1 MQWVGVCY
9 FLFILWW
16 QLLCCSGSISCMWR
30 CSAGW
35 VSGVLPQHCS
45 TKVTAVRTFVL
56 QCCGSTSIMLQYEG
70 HGSSY
75 LHTAVLWKCFHEVAV
90 RRSQQFVP
98 SYFHEVAVW
107 RSQQF
112 VPSYCSVVEV
122 LPWRCSTKVTAV
134 RSLATILQANLH
146 YPECLRG
153 THRNNFTD
161 IRFHWKHWIGFLPE
175 ELLLH
180 TYCWV
185 QLASAIS
192 GQKWVFFL
200 PWIGGL
206 VAALFCGFVQ
216 TPAAFSATQFEAVWI
231 M

>member
-134 RSLATILQANLH
+134 RSLATILQLIQ
-146 YPECLRG
+146 PPPQDEPKKKV
-153 THRNNFTD
+153 TVTD
-161 IRFHWKHWIGFLPE
+161 LTLNDSE
-175 ELLLH
+175 DED
-180 TYCWV
+180 V
-185 QLASAIS
+185 Q
-192 GQKWVFFL
+192 QKLEMVIL
-200 PWIGGL
+200 
-206 VAALFCGFVQ
+206 
-216 TPAAFSATQFEAVWI
+216 
-231 M
+231 